1 MAEINK
7 TEPNE
12 FEKANVNPFNSPT
25 PGEGLTQS
33 PEQKFPWEQP
43 PRHTEVKPVMEEI
56 FLQITE
62 KENLLELLGLIMN
75 KQPVDE
81 IAQVI
86 LYRGMTEGL
95 YNPDLMLL
103 LIEPTMYLLVA
114 LAEENDIEP
123 VIYEGQDDDLAETE
137 TVQGQIKKEDI
148 TKKEINKDSLPPSIL
163 QRVKTLPKMDEMKQE
178 EVG

>member
-43 PRHTEVKPVMEEI
+43 SKHTEVKPVMEEI

-62 KENLLELLGLIMN
+62 RENLIELLGLFMS

-86 LYRGMTEGL
+86 LYKGVTSGL
-95 YNPDLMLL
+95 FNMDLMLML
-103 LIEPTMYLLVA
+103 VEPTMYLLIA
-114 LAEENDIEP
+114 IAEEYDIEP
-123 VIYEGQDDDLAETE
+123 VIYEGQDVDLAE
-137 TVQGQIKKEDI
+137 KEDI
-148 TKKEINKDSLPPSIL
+148 DTVKKETLGKQVGQVRKDAVPPSLL
-163 QRVKTLPKMDEMKQE
+163 QRVKTLPEME
-178 EVG
+178 ELGMEQ

>member
-1 MAEINK
+1 MADINK

-43 PRHTEVKPVMEEI
+43 SKHTEVKPVMEEI

-62 KENLLELLGLIMN
+62 RENLIELLGLFMN

-86 LYRGMTEGL
+86 LYKGATSGL
-95 YNPDLMLL
+95 FNMDLMLML
-103 LIEPTMYLLVA
+103 VEPTMYLLIA
-114 LAEENDIEP
+114 IAEEYDIEP
-123 VIYEGQDDDLAETE
+123 VIYEGQDVDLAE
-137 TVQGQIKKEDI
+137 KEDI
-148 TKKEINKDSLPPSIL
+148 DTVKKETLGKQVGQVRKDAVPPSLL
-163 QRVKTLPKMDEMKQE
+163 QRVKTLPEME
-178 EVG
+178 ELEMEQ